1 LRAGDAARR
10 IGVAV
15 TTLRSWHQRY
25 GLGPSAHEAGHH
37 RRYTDDDMARLQLMQ
52 QMVAAGVTPADAA
65 RWARRTPLSE
75 SAVVA
80 VPPVTSVSSVV
91 TSASSVAG
99 VSPVSGVSPGS
110 GGPPVPGVSLV
121 VPAPSGAPVPSGSV
135 GGGGYAFALGNA
147 DPAARGLGRA
157 ALRLDVLG
165 LRDLVAAAIEQRGV
179 VDTWERVLRP
189 VLRAVGDRAASAEEM
204 VEVEH
209 ILSGCISAAFASLPR
224 PPHGVPVRTLLSCA
238 NEEQHSLPIEAL
250 AAALAT
256 RGIPARVLGAR
267 VPPRA
272 LRAAI
277 RRTGPA
283 AVLIWAHQRSVADPA
298 QLSGLLTGR
307 GRPAVIAAAGPGW
320 DRDTVPAGV
329 VVPAD
334 LAEAVAIFAAAA

>member
-1 LRAGDAARR
+1 
-10 IGVAV
+10 
-15 TTLRSWHQRY
+15 
-25 GLGPSAHEAGHH
+25 
-37 RRYTDDDMARLQLMQ
+37 MARLLLMQ
-52 QMVAAGVTPADAA
+52 QLVAAGVTPADAA
-65 RWARRTPLSE
+65 RWARRTPLPE
-75 SAVVA
+75 SAIAPATA
-80 VPPVTSVSSVV
+80 VSPDAGASPGADVSSG
-91 TSASSVAG
+91 AG
-99 VSPVSGVSPGS
+99 VSLGAGVSSAGVS
-110 GGPPVPGVSLV
+110 SGAGGPPVWPG
-121 VPAPSGAPVPSGSV
+121 PSGAPAPAGSV
-135 GGGGYAFALGNA
+135 GGGGYALALGDA

-165 LRDLVAAAIEQRGV
+165 VRDLVGAAIGQRGV
-179 VDTWERVLRP
+179 VDTWDRVLRP
-189 VLRAVGDRAASAEEM
+189 VLRAVGDRAAAAEEM

-209 ILSGCISAAFASLPR
+209 ILSGCISAVFASLPR

-277 RRTGPA
+277 RRTGPV
-283 AVLIWAHQRSVADPA
+283 AVMIWANQRSVADPA